1 MKSIKLFTSVIAALL
16 LSSSVMAQDSLSD
29 DWSPEERAKNLTEW
43 MKIELGIDTSLV
55 ETVHIINLKYAI
67 KIENLKM
74 SHSGRVKKFREL
86 RSLSS
91 NKDREL
97 KKVLTKDQF
106 KVYEKKKEEMRIN
119 AKSKY
124 QGNQF

>member
-1 MKSIKLFTSVIAALL
+1 MKSIKLFTSIIAAFL
-16 LSSSVMAQDSLSD
+16 LSSSIMAQDSLSGD
-29 DWSPEERAKNLTEW
+29 RSPEERAEKLTEW
-43 MKIELGIDTSLV
+43 MKIELGLDTSLV

-67 KIENLKM
+67 KIENLKNT
-74 SHSGRVKKFREL
+74 HSGRVKKFKHL

-91 NKDREL
+91 NKDSEL
-97 KKVLTKDQF
+97 KKILTKDQF
-106 KVYEKKKEEMRIN
+106 KAYVKKKDEMRIN